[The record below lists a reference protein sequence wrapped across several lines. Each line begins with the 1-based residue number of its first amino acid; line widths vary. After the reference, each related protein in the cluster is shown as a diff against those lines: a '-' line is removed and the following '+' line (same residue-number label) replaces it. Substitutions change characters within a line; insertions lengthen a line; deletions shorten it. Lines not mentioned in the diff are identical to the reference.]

1 MEDHPDIMKKIK
13 SNYSKL
19 SKGHKLIATFILDKY
34 DKAAFMTAA
43 ALGEAAEVSE
53 STVVR
58 FAIRI
63 GYEGYKELQEELQE
77 FVKGKLTTVQRLGL
91 TKTGYE
97 DKESLIA
104 SIMETDKENI
114 KKVINEIDIDS
125 FNKALELILQGE
137 QIYIIGL
144 RSSSFLAGYLA
155 FYLNFL
161 FENINLINM
170 GPNDIFEQLLKVNS
184 KDIVLVITYPRYSK
198 RIMEILDYSK
208 EKRAN
213 IITITDSL
221 ASPASQKSDIALI
234 APSDM
239 LSFVDSLVAPM
250 SLINAIIIALG
261 IEKKKDL
268 REYFGKLE
276 GIWKKYNIYDEIEL

>member
-1 MEDHPDIMKKIK
+1 MEDHPDIMKIIRK
-13 SNYSKL
+13 NYSKL

-43 ALGEAAEVSE
+43 SLGEAADVSE

-58 FAIRI
+58 FALRI
-63 GYEGYKELQEELQE
+63 GYEGYKELQDELQE
-77 FVKGKLTTVQRLGL
+77 YVKGKLTTVQRLGL
-91 TKTGYE
+91 NEVGYE
-97 DKESLIA
+97 DKKSLIS
-104 SIMETDKENI
+104 SIMETDRENI
-114 KKVINEIDIDS
+114 KKVIHEIDVDS
-125 FNKALELILQGE
+125 FNKAIDLILKGE

-144 RSSSFLAGYLA
+144 RSSSFLAGYLV

-161 FENINLINM
+161 FDNINLINM

-184 KDIVLVITYPRYSK
+184 KDIVLVITYPRYSN
-198 RIMEILDYSK
+198 RIMDVLDYAK
-208 EKRAN
+208 EKGAK

-221 ASPASQKSDIALI
+221 ASPASQKADTALI
-234 APSDM
+234 ATSDM

-250 SLINAIIIALG
+250 SLINAMIIALG

-268 REYFGKLE
+268 KEYFGELE
-276 GIWKKYNIYDEIEL
+276 GIWEKYNIYDEV

>member
-1 MEDHPDIMKKIK
+1 MENHPDIMKIIRN
-13 SNYSKL
+13 NYSKL

-43 ALGEAAEVSE
+43 SLGEAADVSE

-58 FAIRI
+58 FALKI

-91 TKTGYE
+91 NETGYE
-97 DKESLIA
+97 DKKSLIS
-104 SIMETDKENI
+104 SIMETDRENV
-114 KKVINEIDIDS
+114 KKVINEINIDS
-125 FNKALELILQGE
+125 FNKAIELILKGE

-161 FENINLINM
+161 FENISLINM

-184 KDIVLVITYPRYSK
+184 KDVVLVITYPRYSN
-198 RIMEILDYSK
+198 RIMDVLDYSK
-208 EKRAN
+208 EKGAN

-221 ASPASQKSDIALI
+221 ASPASQKADTALI

-268 REYFGKLE
+268 REYFGELE
-276 GIWKKYNIYDEIEL
+276 GIWKKYNIYDEVEL

>member
-1 MEDHPDIMKKIK
+1 MQDHPDIMKTIRK
-13 SNYSKL
+13 NYTKL
-19 SKGHKLIATFILDKY
+19 SKGHKLVATFILNKY
-34 DKAAFMTAA
+34 DKAAFMTASS
-43 ALGEAAEVSE
+43 LAESTDVSE

-58 FAIRI
+58 FALKL
-63 GYEGYKELQEELQE
+63 GYEGYRELQDELQE

-91 TKTGYE
+91 TKNGYE
-97 DKESLIA
+97 DKKSLIS
-104 SIMETDKENI
+104 SIMETDRENV

-125 FNKALELILQGE
+125 FNHTIESMLEAK

-144 RSSSFLAGYLA
+144 RSSSFLAGYLG

-161 FENINLINM
+161 FENITLLNL

-184 KDIVLVITYPRYSK
+184 KDVILVITYPRYSK
-198 RIMEILDYSK
+198 RIMEVLDYSK
-208 EKRAN
+208 EKGAN

-221 ASPASQKSDIALI
+221 LSPAAQKADTALI

-250 SLINAIIIALG
+250 SLINALIIALG

-268 REYFGKLE
+268 KEYFGELE
-276 GIWKKYNIYDEIEL
+276 DIWKKYNVYDDLEL

>member
-1 MEDHPDIMKKIK
+1 MQDHPDIMKIIRK
-13 SNYSKL
+13 NYSKL
-19 SKGHKLIATFILDKY
+19 SKGHKLVATFILDKY
-34 DKAAFMTAA
+34 DKAAFMTASKLA
-43 ALGEAAEVSE
+43 EATNVSE

-58 FAIRI
+58 FSLKL

-97 DKESLIA
+97 DKKSLIS
-104 SIMETDKENI
+104 SIMETDRENV
-114 KKVINEIDIDS
+114 KKVINEIDIKS
-125 FNKALELILQGE
+125 FNNTIELMLKAE

-144 RSSSFLAGYLA
+144 RSSSFLSGYLG

-161 FENINLINM
+161 FENINQVNL

-184 KDIVLVITYPRYSK
+184 RDVILVITYPRYSK
-198 RIMEILDYSK
+198 RIMEVLDYSK
-208 EKRAN
+208 EKGAQ
-213 IITITDSL
+213 IVTITDSL
-221 ASPASQKSDIALI
+221 VSPAAQKADTALI

-250 SLINAIIIALG
+250 SLINALIIALG
-261 IEKKKDL
+261 IEKKNDL
-268 REYFGKLE
+268 KEYFGQLE
-276 GIWKKYNIYDEIEL
+276 SVWKKYNVYDDIDL

>member
-1 MEDHPDIMKKIK
+1 MQDHPDIMKIIRK
-13 SNYSKL
+13 NYSKL
-19 SKGHKLIATFILDKY
+19 SKGHKLVATFIFEKY
-34 DKAAFMTAA
+34 DKAAFMTASRLA
-43 ALGEAAEVSE
+43 EATDVSE

-58 FAIRI
+58 FALKL

-97 DKESLIA
+97 DKKSLIS
-104 SIMETDKENI
+104 SIMETDRENV
-114 KKVINEIDIDS
+114 KKVINEIDIKS
-125 FNKALELILQGE
+125 FNNTIELMLKAE

-144 RSSSFLAGYLA
+144 RSSSFLAGYLG

-161 FENINLINM
+161 FENINQVNL

-184 KDIVLVITYPRYSK
+184 RDVILVITYPRYSK
-198 RIMEILDYSK
+198 RIMEVLDYTK
-208 EKRAN
+208 EKGAN
-213 IITITDSL
+213 IVTITDSL
-221 ASPASQKSDIALI
+221 VSPAAQKADTALI

-250 SLINAIIIALG
+250 SLINALIIALG

-268 REYFGKLE
+268 KEYFGELE
-276 GIWKKYNIYDEIEL
+276 KVWKKYNVYDEIEL